1 MPEMRWL
8 RRLLRP
14 LLSRRP
20 PSDLDPDF
28 SEAELGGWGET
39 QAARHLEG
47 RGLRVLGRNWR
58 HGRDELDLVVLDGE
72 VLVFVEVKTRRGDEP
87 GRGWFAVNAR
97 KRRALRRAAR
107 GWLRAVGGAPHVRFD
122 VVEVL
127 ICHGGN
133 PRIVHH
139 IGAGP
144 LWPRRR

>member
-1 MPEMRWL
+1 MIRWLLRLLPAWL
-8 RRLLRP
+8 RRP
-14 LLSRRP
+14 EPFP
-20 PSDLDPDF
+20 PDLACSDD
-28 SEAELGGWGET
+28 ELGRWGEGA
-39 QAARHLEG
+39 AARHFAR
-47 RGLRVLGRNWR
+47 RGAEVLGRNWR
-58 HGRDELDLVVLDGE
+58 HGRDELDLVVLEGE
-72 VLVFVEVKTRRGDEP
+72 VLVFVEVKTRRAEEA
-87 GRGWFAVNAR
+87 GRGWFAVGAR

-139 IGAGP
+139 IGAGL